1 MPQTRTDT
9 DSLGSR
15 ELPADALYGAST
27 LRGQENFDIS
37 PHKLKDEPALL
48 KALAQIKQAAAAA
61 NRDLGLLPADI
72 AAAITAAAQ
81 EVAAGQHRDQFVI
94 DLMEGSGGTSIN
106 MNANEVLANRALQIL
121 GDQPGQYRRV
131 HPNDHVNLGQ
141 STNDVVPS
149 AVKLAVHDQTQAL
162 LEALAHLAAALEDRA
177 AAFDDVLRIGR
188 TCMQAGQPMR
198 LGQAFGGYAAAVRRQ
213 AAKLAETR
221 RELLTLPLGGTAI
234 GTGLGAAPGYRPSL
248 YRHLAAIV
256 GAEVRPAANLFDG
269 MQNADG
275 FARISAEIR
284 ISAEVVGKI
293 GADLVIL
300 ASDASGIGEIVLPS
314 VQPGSSIMP
323 GKINPVLPMMMQQ
336 VAFAIIGND
345 AAVALAALH
354 GQLEINHFEPV
365 VASRLLDSLHLLTR
379 SSRIFADRCV
389 RGIEANRERSLSNLM
404 RSSALATV
412 FVPRLGYAEVSRLVR
427 ASVRE
432 QRPFIELAIERG
444 LLTQDDVIG
453 ALHDSTHQD
462 DAPPTATL
470 GA

>member
-1 MPQTRTDT
+1 MLALTCLTPG
-9 DSLGSR
+9 GSKR
-15 ELPADALYGAST
+15 SGGYAEA
-27 LRGQENFDIS
+27 FD
-37 PHKLKDEPALL
+37 PVNP
-48 KALAQIKQAAAAA
+48 
-61 NRDLGLLPADI
+61 
-72 AAAITAAAQ
+72 AAIAAAAQ

-275 FARISAEIR
+275 LLIHF
-284 ISAEVVGKI
+284 G
-293 GADLVIL
+293 G
-300 ASDASGIGEIVLPS
+300 LPGTALENICGS
-314 VQPGSSIMP
+314 VQQGFFPLMDHRRVHAIVGREFRHRALALDGLQRDAGLEACIMVP
-323 GKINPVLPMMMQQ
+323 
-336 VAFAIIGND
+336 AFAHVLISSS
-345 AAVALAALH
+345 
-354 GQLEINHFEPV
+354 LET
-365 VASRLLDSLHLLTR
+365 S
-379 SSRIFADRCV
+379 
-389 RGIEANRERSLSNLM
+389 
-404 RSSALATV
+404 
-412 FVPRLGYAEVSRLVR
+412 
-427 ASVRE
+427 
-432 QRPFIELAIERG
+432 
-444 LLTQDDVIG
+444 
-453 ALHDSTHQD
+453 
-462 DAPPTATL
+462 
-470 GA
+470 